1 MSWKAA
7 IERTDGPSALIFSRQ
22 NLAHQTRDAQQVA
35 NITKGGYILKDCA
48 GTPDAIIMATGSEV
62 QLAVEAAEKLT
73 GKNIRVVSMPCAE
86 LFSAQD
92 AAYRE
97 AVLPAAVSA
106 RVAVEALHKD
116 YWYKFVGLNGT
127 VIGMETF
134 GESAPASDLMKH
146 FNITTEAVVEAV
158 SGLL

>member
-1 MSWKAA
+1 
-7 IERTDGPSALIFSRQ
+7 
-22 NLAHQTRDAQQVA
+22 
-35 NITKGGYILKDCA
+35 
-48 GTPDAIIMATGSEV
+48 V